1 MTNLMLED
9 EAVGRVS
16 SVPTFGR
23 RGADDEYRS
32 DTASLAGTTVT
43 EDYGTETTQTPAA
56 SPPAAKVRKIG
67 TGSGAR
73 GGAKK
78 PAAATSA
85 TKKGKGQAQ
94 QQRKSSRSSA
104 RSGVRY
110 DEGDSEEGSESEGD
124 RGEYIEFD
132 DEDASAL
139 EQLGLGSGADDM
151 E

>member
-1 MTNLMLED
+1 MLED

-32 DTASLAGTTVT
+32 DTASLAGTAVT
-43 EDYGTETTQTPAA
+43 EDYGTESQTPAA
-56 SPPAAKVRKIG
+56 SPPAAKVRKVGTG

-78 PAAATSA
+78 PAAVTSA
-85 TKKGKGQAQ
+85 TKKGKGQQ
-94 QQRKSSRSSA
+94 VQRKSSRASA

-110 DEGDSEEGSESEGD
+110 EEGDSEEEGSEGEED
-124 RGEYIEFD
+124 RGGYIEFD

-139 EQLGLGSGADDM
+139 EQLGLGTGDDDDDM